1 MQGYRRIKVALS
13 EAAHATVRDPIISGV
28 APPVWSGTVNYRN
41 IAVGEEGA
49 KCLFVGSRTQIMQ
62 HCKEPNSVLLSIFDM
77 AHLPHAKSRCVLLK
91 IYNEHAIA
99 DLLLKGIFEAENDS
113 FASGAFLENIE

>member
-1 MQGYRRIKVALS
+1 MRKVRSAS
-13 EAAHATVRDPIISGV
+13 SS
-28 APPVWSGTVNYRN
+28 APERKSCSTAR
-41 IAVGEEGA
+41 
-49 KCLFVGSRTQIMQ
+49 S
-62 HCKEPNSVLLSIFDM
+62 PNGVLLSIFDM

-113 FASGAFLENIE
+113 LASGAFLENIE